1 MHRVRS
7 RTLVFALLLLGAAL
21 GVRSQPDVPFVQS
34 PEQVYNEMPTV
45 YYGNLMVVDEL
56 YRSHLPIVLRG
67 DVSYR

>member
-1 MHRVRS
+1 
-7 RTLVFALLLLGAAL
+7 
-21 GVRSQPDVPFVQS
+21 
-34 PEQVYNEMPTV
+34 MPTV